1 MRLPVVA
8 NRAGGLQDK
17 RFLLLLRLEPCWHR
31 SGSCEYALSPVGSE
45 LTGCHPDPLF
55 EKLGM
60 SRSFLETC
68 EDEALSVIPGL
79 HLS

>member
-8 NRAGGLQDK
+8 NCTGGLQDK
-17 RFLLLLRLEPCWHR
+17 RFLLLLRLKPCWHR
-31 SGSCEYALSPVGSE
+31 SGSREYALSPVGSK
-45 LTGCHPDPLF
+45 LTGCHPHPLF

-60 SRSFLETC
+60 SRSFLETG
-68 EDEALSVIPGL
+68 EDESLPVIPGL